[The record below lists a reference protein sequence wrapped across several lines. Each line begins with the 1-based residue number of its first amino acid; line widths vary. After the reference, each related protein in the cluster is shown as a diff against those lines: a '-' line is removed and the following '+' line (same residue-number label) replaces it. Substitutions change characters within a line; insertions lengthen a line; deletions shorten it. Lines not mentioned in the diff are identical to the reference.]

1 MTKPFTPKPGDK
13 WTRDEDGMLWVY
25 RKDCAVVFSRTGF
38 TAGPVTCRSAHERD
52 LPTPDA
58 LAQLREWGYEV
69 SGDSVTSTT
78 TPSGMVIETRY
89 VFPGEFKIDPPITE
103 DRVWEIV
110 HREMSRETSPVRIG
124 QQQMSTA
131 IDKLTVRVERL
142 ESEATMD
149 DGLGLM
155 QRSQVRE
162 IVSEMLAAHPTPAE
176 SAATNELRVD
186 LRDGDTW
193 RGFGTSMVQVRGNRC
208 RQCDATEVGEWFGA
222 DGIKNRDVFPFDK
235 AIARLAKWGYRI
247 DDFTTKPTPA
257 EVREAAKVASDPNT
271 KWHNITTK
279 IVDPEKEAV
288 APEPVR
294 WSDICNTPHSLRVA
308 IDGPIMAKSPAWTG
322 ERVVIMDMPA
332 NIASPEPDWKGLL
345 ANLVEAVESANE
357 ADSQAAS
364 WFVLLGSSALAAAR
378 EHLARTNGGGK

>member
-89 VFPGEFKIDPPITE
+89 VFPGEYRIDPPITE
-103 DRVWEIV
+103 DRV
-110 HREMSRETSPVRIG
+110 
-124 QQQMSTA
+124 
-131 IDKLTVRVERL
+131 
-142 ESEATMD
+142 
-149 DGLGLM
+149 
-155 QRSQVRE
+155 RE
-162 IVSEMLAAHPTPAE
+162 IVSQMLAA
-176 SAATNELRVD
+176 
-186 LRDGDTW
+186 
-193 RGFGTSMVQVRGNRC
+193 Q
-208 RQCDATEVGEWFGA
+208 
-222 DGIKNRDVFPFDK
+222 
-235 AIARLAKWGYRI
+235 
-247 DDFTTKPTPA
+247 PTPA